1 MKKYS
6 LLIFLVSYSFL
17 LTSQIPFKM
26 TTIMHLIVV
35 KNRLF
40 FMACYEEYQDF
51 SSINKIHIFLT
62 NMTTC
67 I

>member
-1 MKKYS
+1 
-6 LLIFLVSYSFL
+6 L

-51 SSINKIHIFLT
+51 SSINKMEIFSNVKAEKFL
-62 NMTTC
+62 N
-67 I
+67 INK